1 MKRPRAATSPGAA
14 ILPLALM
21 LAAGCAQHDED
32 TLPGTVERDRV
43 ELAAEADEFIVAL
56 PFAEGAQIK
65 AGDVIV
71 VQDRALSAAELDAA
85 RAQLAQAEARV
96 AELRNGPR
104 VTSIRAAAARRDR
117 ARAERDDAVRE
128 RDRLLGLVKQNLVSR
143 SEADRQ
149 MAAANAAEASLHE
162 AESDLRELQE
172 GTREEQLAQAQQA
185 ADNLRATLRGLE
197 TSSARLEVR
206 APIAGT
212 LDALPFHVGEKPA
225 RGATVAVLLANEA
238 PYARIHVPAPLR
250 AQVKPGTEATLRVD
264 GIDRTYRGQV
274 RFIASEAE
282 FTPYYSL
289 TAADRSRLSF
299 LAEVVFEEA
308 EARSLPSGV
317 PVDVTLALRLD
328 EGAR

>member
-1 MKRPRAATSPGAA
+1 MNRWVPGVA
-14 ILPLALM
+14 IAGVTTAL
-21 LAAGCAQHDED
+21 LAGCAQHDQD

-43 ELAAEADEFIVAL
+43 ELAAQADEFIIGL
-56 PFAEGAQIK
+56 PFAEGAEVK

-71 VQDRALSAAELDAA
+71 VQDGEISGAELDAA
-85 RAQLAQAEARV
+85 RAQLAESEARLD
-96 AELRNGPR
+96 ELKNGPR
-104 VTSIRAAAARRDR
+104 TTSIRAAAARRDR
-117 ARAERDDAVRE
+117 ARVLRDEAIRE
-128 RDRLLGLVKQNLVSR
+128 ADRLQGLVKQSLVSE
-143 SEADRQ
+143 SEASKQ
-149 MAAANAAEASLHE
+149 VAAANSAEASLHE

-172 GTREEQLAQAQQA
+172 GTRAEQLTQARQA
-185 ADNLRATLRGLE
+185 ADSARANLRALE

-225 RGATVAVLLANEA
+225 LGATVAVLLANHA

-250 AQVKPGTEATLRVD
+250 AQVRTGTAATLRVD
-264 GIDRTYRGQV
+264 GVAREFRGQV

-299 LAEVVFEEA
+299 LAEVVFDEA
-308 EARSLPSGV
+308 EAQSLPSGI
-317 PVDVTLALRLD
+317 PVDVTLALTPP
-328 EGAR
+328 